1 MIDADNNAYDNG
13 DVMMITMVVMI
24 MMVMV
29 VMLVDVHGD
38 VMILW

>member
-29 VMLVDVHGD
+29 VMLVDVRGD

>member
-1 MIDADNNAYDNG
+1 MIDADNNAYGNG

-24 MMVMV
+24 MMVMI
-29 VMLVDVHGD
+29 LVDVRGD

>member
-13 DVMMITMVVMI
+13 DVMMITMVVM
-24 MMVMV
+24 VMV
-29 VMLVDVHGD
+29 VMLVDVRGD

>member
-24 MMVMV
+24 MMVM
-29 VMLVDVHGD
+29 MLVDVRGD

>member
-24 MMVMV
+24 MMV
-29 VMLVDVHGD
+29 VMLVDVRGD